1 MTFSEYI
8 ENLAERHVDIRH
20 KENDEV
26 HFLSS
31 EREKHTALDSVL
43 HYPAVIVDRG
53 SGFGYGGNPG
63 AYLKDRDYLLFIVE
77 HVSDTSDYE
86 QIEAALDKCER
97 ILDELLNQILED
109 KRKKRLWLA
118 FSLEDVEA
126 DSGGETEA
134 GTTQR
139 DVVRHGVARIPVS
152 FSVTAKWLKKL
163 AGYAKLDKISVQ
175 YFDVETSEL
184 KRAEIYVTGYKAK
197 LKKDTSYKGL
207 WTVSFTLKEV

>member
-63 AYLKDRDYLLFIVE
+63 AYEKTAITC
-77 HVSDTSDYE
+77 SS
-86 QIEAALDKCER
+86 
-97 ILDELLNQILED
+97 
-109 KRKKRLWLA
+109 LW
-118 FSLEDVEA
+118 SMCPTPPTM
-126 DSGGETEA
+126 S
-134 GTTQR
+134 R
-139 DVVRHGVARIPVS
+139 
-152 FSVTAKWLKKL
+152 
-163 AGYAKLDKISVQ
+163 
-175 YFDVETSEL
+175 
-184 KRAEIYVTGYKAK
+184 
-197 LKKDTSYKGL
+197 
-207 WTVSFTLKEV
+207 

>member
-63 AYLKDRDYLLFIVE
+63 AYRKDRDYLLFIVE

-86 QIEAALDKCER
+86 QIEVALDKCES

-163 AGYAKLDKISVQ
+163 AGYAKKDKISVQ
-175 YFDVETSEL
+175 YFDVETTEMKL
-184 KRAEIYVTGYKAK
+184 TEMYVTEYKAK
-197 LKKDTSYKGL
+197 LKKDTS
-207 WTVSFTLKEV
+207 

>member
-8 ENLAERHVDIRH
+8 EKLAERHVDIRH

-63 AYLKDRDYLLFIVE
+63 AYRKDRDYLLFIVE

-86 QIEAALDKCER
+86 QIEAALDSCSTKFW
-97 ILDELLNQILED
+97 
-109 KRKKRLWLA
+109 K
-118 FSLEDVEA
+118 
-126 DSGGETEA
+126 T
-134 GTTQR
+134 
-139 DVVRHGVARIPVS
+139 
-152 FSVTAKWLKKL
+152 
-163 AGYAKLDKISVQ
+163 
-175 YFDVETSEL
+175 
-184 KRAEIYVTGYKAK
+184 
-197 LKKDTSYKGL
+197 KG
-207 WTVSFTLKEV
+207 